1 MKNIRSRKALVGTVA
16 LVALV
21 LLLVQVTVGI
31 PKEIWGTLKT
41 IGIGLGVLALV
52 LTAMYGVTVK
62 LPGRWRERAQ
72 AVVFLFPAIFALFA
86 GLFVPAL
93 KTIYASL
100 RDDDLRRTKYVGLKN
115 FREIFTSSDARLVVF
130 NTFAWVI
137 LGTLAVVILS
147 LTVARFA
154 DAIKGERIVKSLL
167 FIPTC
172 VSLAGAGIIWKFVY
186 ASPPSKVG
194 LLSAI
199 TKAANLPN
207 NMGGDGQQ
215 LWLTERGFGG
225 LKPPATAPGF
235 NTLLLIVI
243 FIWASTGVATMI
255 LSAAIKG
262 VPESLVEAAKI
273 DGATNRQAFYKVTL
287 PYIRSTIVTVATFTV
302 VAAFKAY
309 DIVAGT
315 IGGNAGTSTIANE
328 WYVKYFLQDREGY
341 SSALAV
347 LMFVLVIPFVVLNRR
362 AQRRAEEMMAG

>member
-1 MKNIRSRKALVGTVA
+1 MKDIWLTVTQIAL
-16 LVALV
+16 
-21 LLLVQVTVGI
+21 
-31 PKEIWGTLKT
+31 
-41 IGIGLGVLALV
+41 GLGVLGLV
-52 LTAMYGVTVK
+52 LFGLYALTVR
-62 LPGRWRERAQ
+62 LPGRWRERSQ

-100 RDDDLRRTKYVGLKN
+100 RDDDLKRTKYIGLKN
-115 FREIFTSSDARLVVF
+115 FREIYSSADARLVVF

-137 LGTLAVVILS
+137 LGTLAVVVLS

-199 TKAANLPN
+199 TKAAHLPDS
-207 NMGGDGQQ
+207 MGGDGQQ

-225 LKPPATAPGF
+225 VKPPATAPGF

-255 LSAAIKG
+255 LSAAVKG
-262 VPESLVEAAKI
+262 VPDSLIEAAKI

-287 PYIRSTIVTVATFTV
+287 PYVRSTIITVATFTV

-309 DIVAGT
+309 DIIAGT
-315 IGGNAGTSTIANE
+315 GGGSGGAENIAYS
-328 WYVKYFLQDREGY
+328 WYAKFFSEDREGY

-347 LMFVLVIPFVVLNRR
+347 VMFIFVIPFVVLNRR

>member
-1 MKNIRSRKALVGTVA
+1 V
-16 LVALV
+16 
-21 LLLVQVTVGI
+21 
-31 PKEIWGTLKT
+31 KEILFTVVT
-41 IGIGLGVLALV
+41 IVGGLGVLGLV
-52 LTAMYGVTVK
+52 LAAIYGLTVR
-62 LPGRWRERAQ
+62 LPGRWRERTQ
-72 AVVFLFPAIFALFA
+72 AVVFLFPAIFCLFA

-100 RDDDLRRTKYVGLKN
+100 RDDDVKRTKFIGLKN
-115 FREIFTSSDARLVVF
+115 FQEIFETKDARLVVF
-130 NTFAWVI
+130 NTFAWVFA
-137 LGTLAVVILS
+137 GTISIIILS
-147 LTVARFA
+147 LVVARFA

-199 TKAANLPN
+199 TKGAHLPDS
-207 NMGGDGQQ
+207 MGGDGQR
-215 LWLTERGFGG
+215 LWLTERGFAGFT
-225 LKPPATAPGF
+225 PPATAPGF

-243 FIWASTGVATMI
+243 FIWTGTGVATMI

-262 VPESLVEAAKI
+262 VPESLIEAAKI
-273 DGATNRQAFYKVTL
+273 DGATSRQAFYKVTL
-287 PYIRSTIVTVATFTV
+287 PYIRSTIITVATLTV
-302 VAAFKAY
+302 IGAFKAY
-309 DIVAGT
+309 DIVAAT
-315 IGGNAGTSTIANE
+315 IGGNAGTSNIANE

-341 SSALAV
+341 ASALAV

>member
-1 MKNIRSRKALVGTVA
+1 MKD
-16 LVALV
+16 
-21 LLLVQVTVGI
+21 
-31 PKEIWGTLKT
+31 IWLTLT
-41 IGIGLGVLALV
+41 QIGLGLGVLGLV
-52 LTAMYGVTVK
+52 LFGLYGLTVK
-62 LPGRWRERAQ
+62 LPGRWRERSQ
-72 AVVFLFPAIFALFA
+72 AIVFLFPAIFALFA
-86 GLFVPAL
+86 GLFVPAII
-93 KTIYASL
+93 TIYASF
-100 RDDDLRRTKYVGLKN
+100 RDDNLRRTKFIGLKN
-115 FREIFTSSDARLVVF
+115 FREIYNSSDARLVVF
-130 NTFAWVI
+130 NTFTWVVV
-137 LGTLAVVILS
+137 GTVSVVILAI
-147 LTVARFA
+147 TVARFA

-199 TKAANLPN
+199 TKAAHLPK
-207 NMGGDGQQ
+207 NMGGDGQY
-215 LWLTERGFGG
+215 LWLTERGIAGI
-225 LKPPATAPGF
+225 KPPTVAPGF
-235 NTLLLIVI
+235 NTFLLIII
-243 FIWASTGVATMI
+243 FIWSSTGVATMI

-287 PYIRSTIVTVATFTV
+287 PYIRSTIITVATFTV

-309 DIVAGT
+309 DIVAAT
-315 IGGNAGTSTIANE
+315 IGGNAGTSNIANE

-347 LMFVLVIPFVVLNRR
+347 LMFAFVIPFVALNRR

>member
-1 MKNIRSRKALVGTVA
+1 MKKIRVTRTTVITALAALIVIVAAVKATDVRA
-16 LVALV
+16 A
-21 LLLVQVTVGI
+21 
-31 PKEIWGTLKT
+31 LKT
-41 IGIGLGVLALV
+41 MGIGLGVLALV
-52 LTAMYGVTVK
+52 LLGLYAATVK
-62 LPGRWRERAQ
+62 LPGRWRERSQ
-72 AVVFLFPAIFALFA
+72 AIVFLFPSIVCLFA

-100 RDDDLRRTKYVGLKN
+100 RDDNLKKTKYIGLKN
-115 FREIFTSSDARLVVF
+115 FKEIFTARDSRLVVF
-130 NTFAWVI
+130 NTFTWVI
-137 LGTLAVVILS
+137 VGTVAVVILA

-154 DAIKGERIVKSLL
+154 DAIKAEKIVKSLL
-167 FIPTC
+167 FVPTC

-199 TKAANLPN
+199 TKAAHLPT

-215 LWLTERGFGG
+215 LWLSERGLGG
-225 LKPPATAPGF
+225 ITPPKTAPGF
-235 NTLLLIVI
+235 NTFLLIVI

-262 VPESLVEAAKI
+262 VPESLIEAAKI

-287 PYIRSTIVTVATFTV
+287 PYVRATIITVATFTV

-309 DIVAGT
+309 DIIAGT
-315 IGGNAGTSTIANE
+315 TGGNAGTANIATE
-328 WYVKYFLQDREGY
+328 WYRKYFLEDREGY

-347 LMFVLVIPFVVLNRR
+347 LMFVFVIPFVVLNRR

>member
-1 MKNIRSRKALVGTVA
+1 VKKIRVTRTTVIAALAALIVIVA
-16 LVALV
+16 AVQAKDVRAAL
-21 LLLVQVTVGI
+21 Q
-31 PKEIWGTLKT
+31 T

-52 LTAMYGVTVK
+52 LLCLYALTVK

-72 AVVFLFPAIFALFA
+72 AVVFLFPSILCLFA
-86 GLFVPAL
+86 GLFVPAI

-100 RDDDLRRTKYVGLKN
+100 RDDNLKKTNYIGMKN
-115 FREIFTSSDARLVVF
+115 FREIFTARDSRLVVF

-137 LGTLAVVILS
+137 VGTVSVVVLS
-147 LTVARFA
+147 LVVARFA
-154 DAIKGERIVKSLL
+154 DAIKGEKIVKSLL
-167 FIPTC
+167 FVPTC

-186 ASPPSKVG
+186 ASPPSRVG

-199 TKAANLPN
+199 TKGVGLPN
-207 NMGGDGQQ
+207 SVGGDGER
-215 LWLTERGFGG
+215 LWLSERGLAG
-225 LKPPATAPGF
+225 LTPPKTAPGF

-262 VPESLVEAAKI
+262 VPESLIEAAKI

-287 PYIRSTIVTVATFTV
+287 PYVRSTIITVATFTV

-309 DIVAGT
+309 DIIAAT
-315 IGGNAGTSTIANE
+315 TGGNAGTANIAVE
-328 WYVKYFLQDREGY
+328 WYRKYFLEDREGY

-347 LMFVLVIPFVVLNRR
+347 LMFVFVIPFVVLNRR